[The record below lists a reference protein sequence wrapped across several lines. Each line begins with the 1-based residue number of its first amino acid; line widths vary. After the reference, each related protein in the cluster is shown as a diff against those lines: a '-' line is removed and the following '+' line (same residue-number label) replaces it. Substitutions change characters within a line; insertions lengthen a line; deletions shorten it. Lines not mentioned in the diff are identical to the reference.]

1 MEIDNPKILF
11 LHGLG
16 QNKES
21 FNETIKLIDFKDI
34 KNINLIPD
42 CSYNLTFFDIANILE
57 NEIRDIKQPI
67 VICGLSLG
75 AILALEL
82 YFRKPEKI
90 SGLILIAPQYKIPKI
105 IVSLQNIIFK
115 LMPEKFFEETNISK
129 NNMISIASSLK
140 DLDYSKKIGKISTD
154 VFILCG
160 QKDKMNLKASRLLN
174 KSIKNS
180 SLFIIPNSGHEIN
193 IDNPKK
199 LAKIINLAYKKF
211 FKKTR
216 N

>member
-105 IVSLQNIIFK
+105 IISLQNFIFK
-115 LMPEKFFEETNISK
+115 IMPEKFFEETNISK

-140 DLDYSKKIGKISTD
+140 DLDYSKK
-154 VFILCG
+154 
-160 QKDKMNLKASRLLN
+160 
-174 KSIKNS
+174 
-180 SLFIIPNSGHEIN
+180 
-193 IDNPKK
+193 
-199 LAKIINLAYKKF
+199 LAKYQQMFLYFVDKKI
-211 FKKTR
+211 R
-216 N
+216 WI